1 MTQDKNTDKIF
12 REKLEG
18 FSVPPP
24 SHLWD
29 NILGELAAQKR
40 KKHMLYM
47 GWISAAAVVLLAFV
61 AGWYFNE
68 NTNQKINPASDS
80 ELVLQEKN
88 KTEKTND
95 AAQFNNIEVIQP
107 EPEKTKLAG
116 ITLKKEAQ
124 KVNPIS
130 AHMESTDNSQNGEK
144 TVVRENLNLEFL
156 SGIEISFE
164 TAENALQPELRK
176 KKIQSK
182 YNVIPDQIL
191 IAENIQKIN
200 SEKSSENNWKM
211 GMYVSPGYSSHVANH
226 TDSYNKLMT
235 YSENTG
241 NVNVNGGFSL
251 QYKTGKRW
259 SVESGVYYAQNGQ
272 KSENSIHLLS
282 LNQNA
287 DFAFAPVESDKIYF
301 GNAVQ
306 VENGNLQ
313 MNSTAGVIEFSG
325 TPKGT
330 EITSDFDSRAEVSNA
345 LISSGEFSQVFDF
358 VEIPLY
364 VRYKLL
370 DSKFGVDL
378 LGGVNAG
385 VVVGNNAFIDNE
397 FGLQKIGETKDI
409 STVNLSGT
417 VGLGLNYAVG
427 KHFSLAV
434 EPRLNYY
441 LNSINQNPDVDFRPY
456 RIGLFTGVY
465 YEF

>member
-24 SHLWD
+24 SHIWN
-29 NILGELAAQKR
+29 NIQGELVAQKR
-40 KKHMLYM
+40 KKRMVYV
-47 GWISAAAVVLLAFV
+47 GWISAAAVVLLAFL

-68 NTNQKINPASDS
+68 NTNLPDSQVAGS
-80 ELVLQEKN
+80 ELVIQEKSTVE
-88 KTEKTND
+88 KTED
-95 AAQFNNIEVIQP
+95 AAHLNDETIQP
-107 EPEKTKLAG
+107 EPGKIILAEAGAKNETQKNIPVSAKLTG
-116 ITLKKEAQ
+116 VENTL
-124 KVNPIS
+124 S
-130 AHMESTDNSQNGEK
+130 ATNTMNRG
-144 TVVRENLNLEFL
+144 NLNFEFL
-156 SGIEISFE
+156 SGIKIRFE
-164 TAENALQPELRK
+164 NTLNKLQLETDN
-176 KKIQSK
+176 KKIQAKS
-182 YNVIPDQIL
+182 NAIPDQIL
-191 IAENIQKIN
+191 IAENIRNIN
-200 SEKSSENNWKM
+200 TEKSSENNWKM

-226 TDSYNKLMT
+226 SDSYNKLIT
-235 YSENTG
+235 YSETSG
-241 NVNVNGGFSL
+241 NANVSGGFSL
-251 QYKTGKRW
+251 QYKTGKKW

-272 KSENSIHLLS
+272 KSENSIQLFS
-282 LNQNA
+282 LKQDA
-287 DFAFAPVESDKIYF
+287 DYAFAPVETDKIYF
-301 GNAVQ
+301 TNAVQ
-306 VENGNLQ
+306 VENGNVQ
-313 MNSTAGVIEFSG
+313 MNSTAGVIQFIN

-330 EITSDFDSRAEVSNA
+330 EIATDFDSRAEVSNA

-370 DSKFGVDL
+370 DSKFGIDL

-397 FGLQKIGETKDI
+397 YGLQKIGETKDI

-427 KHFSLAV
+427 KHFSLAL

-441 LNSINQNPDVDFRPY
+441 LNSINRNPEVDFRPY
-456 RIGLFTGVY
+456 RVGLFTGIY